1 VEPDR
6 RGDLERGPLEAK
18 KLTDRLGAFFAGY
31 AEAPGE
37 YVDYLRCCEMFHC
50 LRSATCLDD
59 EEAGWVAAMLICRNE
74 ETKRRNRA

>member
-1 VEPDR
+1 
-6 RGDLERGPLEAK
+6 
-18 KLTDRLGAFFAGY
+18 
-31 AEAPGE
+31 
-37 YVDYLRCCEMFHC
+37 MFHC